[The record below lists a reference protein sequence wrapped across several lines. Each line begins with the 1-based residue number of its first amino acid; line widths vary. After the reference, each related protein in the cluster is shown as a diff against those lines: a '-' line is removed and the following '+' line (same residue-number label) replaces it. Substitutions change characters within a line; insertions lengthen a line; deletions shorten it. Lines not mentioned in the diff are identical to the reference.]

1 QTLGR
6 NTTGEVFAAINADL
20 DQAATLISPDFAE
33 PTFMTRDFV
42 TALRARMALYRK
54 QYQQADQFAAQLI
67 DKYELATPEEYLAI
81 FHEDANIA
89 NTEIIFKLARTVG
102 DSYDGQGFTG
112 SPYAGGWA
120 GANFAFVDA
129 TLDGSPYFEMG
140 RTLFNLLDPADIR
153 YEVNV
158 ADSILINENYPNVSQ
173 EDWYDT
179 DKIAIFKYPGVEG
192 VQPLMN
198 DLKVFRVSEMY
209 LIRAEAAAAANDLT
223 AAANYIKQIRDA
235 RFGAPQSAPVF
246 ASQQAAYA
254 GVLEERRVELAFEG
268 HRWLDLKRL
277 GADANAQIDRD
288 PLDCAITGACT
299 LPIDDHRFTLP
310 IPLVEINANSV
321 IAEQQ
326 NPGYEAL

>member
-1 QTLGR
+1 
-6 NTTGEVFAAINADL
+6 
-20 DQAATLISPDFAE
+20 
-33 PTFMTRDFV
+33 
-42 TALRARMALYRK
+42 
-54 QYQQADQFAAQLI
+54 
-67 DKYELATPEEYLAI
+67 
-81 FHEDANIA
+81 
-89 NTEIIFKLARTVG
+89 
-102 DSYDGQGFTG
+102 
-112 SPYAGGWA
+112 
-120 GANFAFVDA
+120 
-129 TLDGSPYFEMG
+129 
-140 RTLFNLLDPADIR
+140 
-153 YEVNV
+153 
-158 ADSILINENYPNVSQ
+158 
-173 EDWYDT
+173 
-179 DKIAIFKYPGVEG
+179 
-192 VQPLMN
+192 
-198 DLKVFRVSEMY
+198 
-209 LIRAEAAAAANDLT
+209 
-223 AAANYIKQIRDA
+223 